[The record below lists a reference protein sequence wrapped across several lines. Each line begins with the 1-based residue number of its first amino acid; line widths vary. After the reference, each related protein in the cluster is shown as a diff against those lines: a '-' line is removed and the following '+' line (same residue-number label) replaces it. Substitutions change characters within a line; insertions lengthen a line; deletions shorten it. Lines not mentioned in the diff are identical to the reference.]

1 MCNEN
6 GIIRSRIFFL
16 NDLKENVNYREKKN
30 KQIFI
35 ADNRL
40 ITESIYQILYV
51 NIIETLN
58 TQQQI

>member
-6 GIIRSRIFFL
+6 GIIRSQIFFL
-16 NDLKENVNYREKKN
+16 NDLKEKVNYREKN

-35 ADNRL
+35 ADDRL

>member
-16 NDLKENVNYREKKN
+16 NDSKEKVNYREKN

-40 ITESIYQILYV
+40 ITESIHQILYV

>member
-16 NDLKENVNYREKKN
+16 NDLKEKVNYREKN

-35 ADNRL
+35 ADDRL